1 MRSLDREF
9 YDDFEIFLRTDREMK
24 PKTVHEHLYRLKK
37 NDQSGLSVRVH
48 SGATLTGSCTRN
60 CPSARAA
67 I

>member
-37 NDQSGLSVRVH
+37 
-48 SGATLTGSCTRN
+48 
-60 CPSARAA
+60 
-67 I
+67 